1 MVLSIV
7 PLFFYISNVSDTGDH
22 RLEPPCCP
30 LENEPSEDLASLF
43 MDGLLSER
51 PLLTAPLFTDGPG
64 ALVPLLAGAD
74 GLGCG
79 AAVAPLTE
87 PEDLFILFTL
97 LSGAGAVALGAGD
110 VALGAGDVVLGA
122 GATWLRCAG
131 ALLLRGCTCLELS
144 VLGAVTLLLLPGA
157 LVPLLSDTLP
167 DARVPVLGVTLRL
180 TEGLVVAGCS
190 RRLSRALTAFVLRG
204 AVAGALSALLP
215 ERLPFLP
222 LSLAEAEL
230 L

>member
-1 MVLSIV
+1 M
-7 PLFFYISNVSDTGDH
+7 
-22 RLEPPCCP
+22 
-30 LENEPSEDLASLF
+30 A
-43 MDGLLSER
+43 GLLSER

-97 LSGAGAVALGAGD
+97 LSGAGA